1 MELIG
6 IEASETDSYL
16 DVSGKVFKP
25 AVVDGI

>member
-16 DVSGKVFKP
+16 DASGSVFTP